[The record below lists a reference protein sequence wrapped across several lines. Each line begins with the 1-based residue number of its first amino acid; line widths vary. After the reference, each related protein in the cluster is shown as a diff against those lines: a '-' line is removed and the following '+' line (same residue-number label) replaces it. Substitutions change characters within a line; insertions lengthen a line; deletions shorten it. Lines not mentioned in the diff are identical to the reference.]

1 MNDAPPGASAAGGSR
16 LRGSAHR
23 RRVLLF
29 ATAGA
34 AALAAG
40 VLARH
45 WGEKP
50 PDRVVAGITLH
61 STPSAMPPL
70 RFASGTGAALDLASF
85 RGRAVLL
92 NVWATWCGPC
102 REEMPTL
109 DRLQALL
116 GGAQFEVVALSIDAG
131 GMAAVTPFFEQ
142 IGVRHLRPYVDAF
155 NEAGAIVRTGVP
167 LTFLIDMDG
176 QEVGRKLGGAR
187 WDDPAV
193 LDVIRRHL
201 IADKK
206 EKSANG

>member
-1 MNDAPPGASAAGGSR
+1 M
-16 LRGSAHR
+16 
-23 RRVLLF
+23 LLF

-45 WGEKP
+45 WR
-50 PDRVVAGITLH
+50 DTADNVVGGITLH
-61 STPSAMPPL
+61 ATPSAMPPL
-70 RFASGTGAALDLASF
+70 RFASATGAALDLASF

-92 NVWATWCGPC
+92 NVWAAWCGPC

-155 NEAGAIVRTGVP
+155 NDAGAIVRTGVP
-167 LTFLIDMDG
+167 LTFLIDKDG

-193 LDVIRRHL
+193 VDVIRRHL

>member
-1 MNDAPPGASAAGGSR
+1 MNDTPPVAGAAGGSR
-16 LRGSAHR
+16 LRGSARR

-40 VLARH
+40 LLARN
-45 WGEKP
+45 WR
-50 PDRVVAGITLH
+50 DTADNVVAGIILH

-70 RFASGTGAALDLASF
+70 RFASGTGATLDLASF

-142 IGVRHLRPYVDAF
+142 IGARHLRPYVDTF

-167 LTFLIDMDG
+167 LTFLIDKDG

-206 EKSANG
+206 EKSGNG